1 MFFQLFFSTQ
11 ANKITWKV
19 EMMRLDEGEKLILK
33 IYFDC
38 KHKLLLFLKER
49 DIKDFFFNNLLLV
62 FPKYIRWIKI
72 RIIFHFFNF

>member
-33 IYFDC
+33 ISFDC

-49 DIKDFFFNNLLLV
+49 DIKDFFLITCYWFSLSAYV
-62 FPKYIRWIKI
+62 E
-72 RIIFHFFNF
+72 

>member
-33 IYFDC
+33 ISFDC

-49 DIKDFFFNNLLLV
+49 DIKDFF
-62 FPKYIRWIKI
+62 
-72 RIIFHFFNF
+72 